1 MPITLGLIR
10 TQDLKTGT
18 SMGWIASQ
26 NDHFG
31 LNFAQMAPG
40 GAESDSDQIF
50 LILSVCDPMDLVCFA
65 EITYPAYW
73 YHNQSMAYVYVLKF

>member
-1 MPITLGLIR
+1 MLITLGLIR

-18 SMGWIASQ
+18 I
-26 NDHFG
+26 
-31 LNFAQMAPG
+31 FAQIAPG

-50 LILSVCDPMDLVCFA
+50 LILSVCDPLDLVCFA

>member
-1 MPITLGLIR
+1 
-10 TQDLKTGT
+10 
-18 SMGWIASQ
+18 
-26 NDHFG
+26 
-31 LNFAQMAPG
+31 MAPE